1 MGSSSDKEKEEKDEK
16 EETNKK
22 NNPSESKEC
31 KKSKSDTI
39 KEAETHENTNR
50 VNPYNEIN
58 EINKN
63 IPIKT
68 FESKASPPIDQKKNI
83 FKLYKEKDN
92 NLEITNYF
100 NQGNVGLQERYFVEN
115 IRRRYQEII
124 YEINNKRI
132 DYDDNYDRTNLQIN
146 SLFGFNKSIKDD
158 FDRTKINI
166 LYCSSLNA
174 EDEMFINGLDY
185 NEYIKDEKKYRKL
198 LAKVIKNNLKEIVNN
213 IKKK

>member
-1 MGSSSDKEKEEKDEK
+1 MGSSSNKEKEKKDK
-16 EETNKK
+16 IEETIKI
-22 NNPSESKEC
+22 NNPSENKEF

-39 KEAETHENTNR
+39 KQPETRENTNR
-50 VNPYNEIN
+50 VNPYNAIN

-68 FESKASPPIDQKKNI
+68 FESKVSAPIDQKTNI
-83 FKLYKEKDN
+83 FKIYKEKDN
-92 NLEITNYF
+92 NLELTNYF
-100 NQGNVGLQERYFVEN
+100 NQGNVGLQERYILEN
-115 IRRRYQEII
+115 IRRRYQQII

-132 DYDDNYDRTNLQIN
+132 DYDDSYDKINLQIN

-185 NEYIKDEKKYRKL
+185 NEYIKEEKKYRKL
-198 LAKVIKNNLKEIVNN
+198 LAKVMKNNLKEIVNN

>member
-1 MGSSSDKEKEEKDEK
+1 MGSSSNKEKEKKDEI
-16 EETNKK
+16 EETIKINNHSENK
-22 NNPSESKEC
+22 EF

-39 KEAETHENTNR
+39 KEPETLENTNR
-50 VNPYNEIN
+50 VNPYKEIN

-68 FESKASPPIDQKKNI
+68 FESKVSAPIDQKTNI
-83 FKLYKEKDN
+83 FKIYKEKDN
-92 NLEITNYF
+92 NLELTNYF
-100 NQGNVGLQERYFVEN
+100 NQGNVGLQERYILEN
-115 IRRRYQEII
+115 IRRRYQQII

-132 DYDDNYDRTNLQIN
+132 DYDDSYDKINLQIN

-185 NEYIKDEKKYRKL
+185 NEYIKEKKKYRKL
-198 LAKVIKNNLKEIVNN
+198 LKKVIKNNIKEIVNN

>member
-1 MGSSSDKEKEEKDEK
+1 MGSSSDKEKEEKDKK

-22 NNPSESKEC
+22 NNLSESKEY

-39 KEAETHENTNR
+39 KEPETHENTNR
-50 VNPYNEIN
+50 VNPYDAIN

-68 FESKASPPIDQKKNI
+68 FESKVSAPIDQKKSI
-83 FKLYKEKDN
+83 FKLYNEKDN

-100 NQGNVGLQERYFVEN
+100 NQGNVGLQERYLVEN
-115 IRRRYQEII
+115 IRRRYQQII

-132 DYDDNYDRTNLQIN
+132 DYDVNYDRINLQIN

-166 LYCSSLNA
+166 LYC
-174 EDEMFINGLDY
+174 EMFINGLDY